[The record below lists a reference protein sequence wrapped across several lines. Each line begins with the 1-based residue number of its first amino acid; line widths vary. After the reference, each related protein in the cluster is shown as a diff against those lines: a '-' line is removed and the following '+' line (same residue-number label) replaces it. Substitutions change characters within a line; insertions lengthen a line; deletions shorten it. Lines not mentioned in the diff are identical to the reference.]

1 VHEYNTEFLV
11 LTYLPY
17 HRTEQFNALLS
28 ILPIQPPPALRFLH
42 PYIASP
48 TDRLPRRT
56 IVYTAAHTPGF
67 FNALQTYV
75 VNVLQASHHGPTLL
89 AFWSSITTQAIHDIL
104 QESSSGRKEIQD
116 QKTEEML
123 FRVLPVLNEC
133 MKLANAPEAIIGCYM
148 IIIVLVSKAA
158 FEDKILDSLME
169 AVVLSQD
176 SETLESSLVCLAT
189 IAEERSTIDIPA
201 SVLKRLLKIPAL
213 ARTLQSL
220 SSNCR
225 IERLALGSAIGAL
238 EGLSSATR
246 SGERRVVYQDIMESN
261 VLSDASISICLSAL
275 LKSVQSCELG
285 SVYHSQLLETV
296 AHLNESSHMS
306 TLLQAAAKKD
316 GADFEF
322 LGLVFRDSLDINNAV
337 TIESEDEEMMDTDE
351 THDGIPPVY
360 PPDIKEAT
368 LLSASTSK
376 DFEAALEAFEQ
387 VISSKQKIHQ
397 FLGATTLRRNEA
409 GQHPLFLSFMI
420 KLWSGPT
427 SVAVRLAAIRSTT
440 ALVKKLGSEV
450 NFQMLFPYL
459 ITALADQSQIVRRS
473 AAACVTAL
481 SKVASSTETTN
492 IVWGATDIY
501 GKDSSKISPL
511 SPEQTLEVL
520 SSILVPVL
528 EECIMDPTFII
539 TSVRDVLQG
548 TPALKTRQKN
558 GPKSSLRNSLA
569 AFLASHAAVTPLLR
583 VRLQLLPV
591 FSFVAKST
599 TSVRVNIILLTVRNW
614 CSLSAANVKA
624 QCVREKIN
632 VASADQIHLA
642 ALMAREVESVKLLSD
657 LICGNVNQD
666 RPELQDAAF
675 DRLNN
680 IWLSLKSESRFHLS
694 QSLLDISLK
703 EDGTSFDG
711 LCRMRS
717 LETLRNVKL
726 DTITLTSFLESVP
739 AALHMPE
746 GPPAKKRRRTSRTE
760 MARVETQSPEDTSR
774 LLRRLTLVLELV
786 EGSNPGE
793 HLPLFKNLFAILGEL
808 QQLKQQS
815 GSELVYLQSSILGS
829 LAPIVNKLKV

>member
-1 VHEYNTEFLV
+1 VHEYNTECLV

-169 AVVLSQD
+169 AVILSQD

-189 IAEERSTIDIPA
+189 IAEERSKIDIPA
-201 SVLKRLLKIPAL
+201 SVLRRVLKIPTL
-213 ARTLQSL
+213 AQTLQNL

-225 IERLALGSAIGAL
+225 IERLALGSAMGAL
-238 EGLSSATR
+238 EGIGSATR
-246 SGERRVVYQDIMESN
+246 SEERRVFYQDILESS

-275 LKSVQSCELG
+275 LKSVQSSELG
-285 SVYHSQLLETV
+285 SVHHGQLLETV
-296 AHLNESSHMS
+296 AQLNESSHIS
-306 TLLQAAAKKD
+306 TLLQAAVKKD
-316 GADFEF
+316 GIDTESI
-322 LGLVFRDSLDINNAV
+322 GLIFRDSLDVNDAD
-337 TIESEDEEMMDTDE
+337 TIDFDDEEMMDVDNA
-351 THDGIPPVY
+351 HNDIPLVSL
-360 PPDIKEAT
+360 PDIKET
-368 LLSASTSK
+368 TFLNTSTSK
-376 DFEAALEAFEQ
+376 TFEAALEAFEQ
-387 VISSKQKIHQ
+387 VILLKQKIHQ
-397 FLGATTLRRNEA
+397 FLGATTLKRNEA

-427 SVAVRLAAIRSTT
+427 SVSVRLAAIRSTT
-440 ALVKKLGSEV
+440 ALVNKLGSEA
-450 NFQMLFPYL
+450 NFQILVPYL
-459 ITALADQSQIVRRS
+459 IAALADQSPTVRRS
-473 AAACVTAL
+473 AAGCVAAL
-481 SKVASSTETTN
+481 SKVASSSKTTN
-492 IVWGATDIY
+492 VVWGSTDVY
-501 GKDSSKISPL
+501 GKDSSKIFLL
-511 SPEQTLEVL
+511 SPEQTFEVL
-520 SSILVPVL
+520 SSVLVPIL
-528 EECIMDPTFII
+528 EECVMDPTFII

-548 TPALKTRQKN
+548 TPASKTHQKN
-558 GPKSSLRNSLA
+558 GLKSSLRSSLA
-569 AFLASHAAVTPLLR
+569 SFLASHAALTPLLR
-583 VRLQLLPV
+583 IRLQLLPV
-591 FSFVAKST
+591 FSFVAKSI
-599 TSVRVNIILLTVRNW
+599 TSVRVNILLPVIRNW

-624 QCVREKIN
+624 QYEREK
-632 VASADQIHLA
+632 VSAGSADQTHLA
-642 ALMAREVESVKLLSD
+642 ALMAREAESVKLLGD
-657 LICGNVNQD
+657 LICGNVNKD

-675 DRLNN
+675 DRLNA
-680 IWLSLKSESRFHLS
+680 IWPSLKSESRFSLS
-694 QSLLDISLK
+694 QSLLDLSLK

-711 LCRMRS
+711 RCRMRS

-726 DTITLTSFLESVP
+726 DTQTLISFLESVP
-739 AALHMPE
+739 AALQMPE

-815 GSELVYLQSSILGS
+815 GSDLVYLQSSIFGS